1 MDMVLFLLD
10 LLEFETEI
18 CRMILIS
25 LNSKEKHTKRSAD
38 PPPHHMFIEFKCEWV
53 NERKT

>member
-1 MDMVLFLLD
+1 MDLVLFLLD

-25 LNSKEKHTKRSAD
+25 LNYKEKHTKRSAVP
-38 PPPHHMFIEFKCEWV
+38 PPPHMLIEFKCE
-53 NERKT
+53 